1 MINSRAPLCLR
12 THSVANNSVANYSV
26 AQHFNPLTVLPPT
39 PKISVITV
47 SYNHAHFLEANIAS
61 VQAQGYPDVEHII
74 VDGGS
79 TDGTVEVLKKYP
91 HLIWSSERDKGQSDA
106 LNKGFAQARGDIIVW
121 LNSDDRLAPG
131 CFKEIVPLLR
141 MHPIALAACQI
152 VDEAGQPQQVV
163 LNFERDWFDLIKYWV
178 PQSSP
183 AQPSVF
189 FTRAL
194 LEASKFSPTEY
205 VDPELF
211 YCMDYDLW
219 LRMARFVSFSFRTE
233 KVLSVYP
240 VYPSSKTG
248 GDWSYIYRE
257 MSRVFRRHQNEIR
270 RTERPF
276 TVVIPIRTAADAEPL
291 LITLQSLLEQS
302 LTDYEVLLAFSDE
315 LPGLPIR
322 WVEKNIP
329 HPVHSRLNLR
339 VAAVGKERFFQNV
352 IESIRSPEFVW
363 APPGE
368 VLVPNRLTEVRQ
380 AFSEDRMG
388 IILPA
393 DLNDATKHGPL
404 SPGEVFATPFFLP
417 TFAARRVAILEV
429 LALLRARGEEHLIK
443 ELIVY
448 LIHAGWC
455 AYRDSRAQS
464 SLSCSSERAARL
476 HSSNDRVNAQIVVT
490 LSEVSKQDAF
500 FTNRKNEGLSFEL
513 PQELISEATTFLA
526 GLPADR

>member
-1 MINSRAPLCLR
+1 MINSRASLCLHTSLVDR
-12 THSVANNSVANYSV
+12 
-26 AQHFNPLTVLPPT
+26 QFNPLAALPPI

-47 SYNHAHFLEANIAS
+47 SYNHAQFLEANISS

-79 TDGTVEVLKKYP
+79 TDNTVEILKKYP

-106 LNKGFAQARGDIIVW
+106 LNKGFAKAQGDIIVW
-121 LNSDDRLAPG
+121 LNSDDRLTPG

-141 MHPIALAACQI
+141 MHPIALGGCQI
-152 VDEAGQPQQVV
+152 VNEVGEPQQVV
-163 LNFERDWFDLIKYWV
+163 PNFERDWFDLIKYWV

-219 LRMARFVSFSFRTE
+219 LRMARFASFSFRTD
-233 KVLSVYP
+233 KILSVYP

-257 MSRVFRRHQNEIR
+257 MSRVYRRHQNEIR
-270 RTERPF
+270 PTERPI
-276 TVVIPIRTAADAEPL
+276 TVVIPIQSATDAEPL
-291 LITLQSLLEQS
+291 VTTLHSLLEQT
-302 LTDYEVLLAFSDE
+302 LPDFEVLLVLSDE

-322 WVEKNIP
+322 WVEKNVP
-329 HPVHSRLNLR
+329 HPIHSRLNLR
-339 VAAVGKERFFQNV
+339 VATAHKERFFEDV
-352 IESIRSPEFVW
+352 INSIRSPEFVW

-368 VLVPNRLTEVRQ
+368 VLSPNRLTEVRQ

-388 IILPA
+388 MILPA
-393 DLNDATKHGPL
+393 DPTNATKHGPL
-404 SPGEVFATPFFLP
+404 SPGEVFSTPFFPLS
-417 TFAARRVAILEV
+417 FAARRVAVLES
-429 LALLRARGEEHLIK
+429 LSLLRAREEEHLIK
-443 ELIVY
+443 ELIIY

-455 AYRDSRAQS
+455 VYRDSRGRT
-464 SLSCSSERAARL
+464 SLTVSQEKTAHL
-476 HSSNDRVNAQIVVT
+476 HAHNDSVNAQIVVT
-490 LSEVSKQDAF
+490 LSEISKTDAF
-500 FTNRKNEGLSFEL
+500 FMNRKNEGLSFDL
-513 PQELISEATTFLA
+513 PQELVTEAKTFLA
-526 GLPADR
+526 GR